1 MGERWCLWLGSRWEC
16 LKSWKKA
23 WRTMDK
29 QRGTWCIM
37 HACASS
43 FLPQMGV
50 SSNQRPI
57 RVVHALDARL
67 DRNYRRSNSLSLS
80 LFPSFFLSFSLASR
94 WRRWNKC
101 LFVSTTNRLI
111 RPFTRLEISISV
123 TTKGLISLGAVVLVG
138 YYSGSSL
145 SHVTQ
150 QWYSSYSGNDYENAR
165 VDLAPQET
173 PPKRSN
179 YNSTCPN
186 LPPSIQCVY
195 IYIYKN
201 FLLDQRSWRDSKKF
215 SKKFKNYGQR
225 NGLKWY
231 YIQKEIKSWT
241 IEETF
246 LWKYGWVDWSQKKRI
261 VDESQETFN

>member
-1 MGERWCLWLGSRWEC
+1 
-16 LKSWKKA
+16 
-23 WRTMDK
+23 MDK
-29 QRGTWCIM
+29 QRGTRCIM

-57 RVVHALDARL
+57 RVVHASDARL

-80 LFPSFFLSFSLASR
+80 LPFLLSFFPFPCPR
-94 WRRWNKC
+94 RRRRRRRRWNKC

-179 YNSTCPN
+179 YNSNIYPN
-186 LPPSIQCVY
+186 LPPSIHCVY
-195 IYIYKN
+195 IYIN
-201 FLLDQRSWRDSKKF
+201 FLLDRRSWRDS
-215 SKKFKNYGQR
+215 
-225 NGLKWY
+225 
-231 YIQKEIKSWT
+231 
-241 IEETF
+241 
-246 LWKYGWVDWSQKKRI
+246 
-261 VDESQETFN
+261 

>member
-195 IYIYKN
+195 IYIYIKTFSWIKDRDAIRRNFQKN
-201 FLLDQRSWRDSKKF
+201 LRITDNVTDWNDIIYRKRLRVEWSKRRFFENTNWLIAEEKNCWRKS
-215 SKKFKNYGQR
+215 R
-225 NGLKWY
+225 N
-231 YIQKEIKSWT
+231 
-241 IEETF
+241 
-246 LWKYGWVDWSQKKRI
+246 V
-261 VDESQETFN
+261 

>member
-1 MGERWCLWLGSRWEC
+1 
-16 LKSWKKA
+16 
-23 WRTMDK
+23 MDK
-29 QRGTWCIM
+29 QRGTRCIM

-57 RVVHALDARL
+57 RVVHASDARL
-67 DRNYRRSNSLSLS
+67 DRNYRRSNSLSLF
-80 LFPSFFLSFSLASR
+80 LLSFFPFPCPR
-94 WRRWNKC
+94 RRRRRRRRWNKC

-179 YNSTCPN
+179 YNSTYTQTFL
-186 LPPSIQCVY
+186 LPSTVY
-195 IYIYKN
+195 IYI
-201 FLLDQRSWRDSKKF
+201 
-215 SKKFKNYGQR
+215 
-225 NGLKWY
+225 
-231 YIQKEIKSWT
+231 
-241 IEETF
+241 
-246 LWKYGWVDWSQKKRI
+246 
-261 VDESQETFN
+261 

>member
-1 MGERWCLWLGSRWEC
+1 
-16 LKSWKKA
+16 
-23 WRTMDK
+23 MDK
-29 QRGTWCIM
+29 QRGPRCIM

-57 RVVHALDARL
+57 RVVHASDARL

-80 LFPSFFLSFSLASR
+80 LPFLLSFFPFPCPR
-94 WRRWNKC
+94 RRRRRRWNKC

-179 YNSTCPN
+179 YNSTYTQTFL
-186 LPPSIQCVY
+186 LPSTVY
-195 IYIYKN
+195 IYI
-201 FLLDQRSWRDSKKF
+201 
-215 SKKFKNYGQR
+215 
-225 NGLKWY
+225 
-231 YIQKEIKSWT
+231 
-241 IEETF
+241 
-246 LWKYGWVDWSQKKRI
+246 
-261 VDESQETFN
+261 